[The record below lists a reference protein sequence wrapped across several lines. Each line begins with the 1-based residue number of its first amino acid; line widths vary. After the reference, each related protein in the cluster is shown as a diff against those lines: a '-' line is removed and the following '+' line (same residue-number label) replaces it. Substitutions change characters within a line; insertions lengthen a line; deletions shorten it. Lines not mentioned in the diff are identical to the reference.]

1 MAPTGLTSQL
11 PWKDE
16 KRTASTEGLTA
27 VPETE
32 ALVPGTSP
40 IPSPSASPAPPEF
53 DPTVG
58 AKPYSPFYRHATL
71 PHSATERLT
80 VQTKDSS
87 LHPNSVNDIEIGD
100 DPFRSSADSG
110 NRRGSKLWKQKK
122 RHCHWFRGLT
132 KGQKMAVKG
141 AIAILTVGTM
151 VAIALGITAAVG
163 GGVWKSDHQQGAI
176 GS

>member
-1 MAPTGLTSQL
+1 MAPIGLTHLGSQL

-32 ALVPGTSP
+32 ALVPPSSN
-40 IPSPSASPAPPEF
+40 PSPAPEF

-80 VQTKDSS
+80 VQTKDST
-87 LHPNSVNDIEIGD
+87 LHPNSVNDIEIGA

-110 NRRGSKLWKQKK
+110 VRRGSKLWKQKK
-122 RHCHWFRGLT
+122 RHCDWLRGLT

-141 AIAILTVGTM
+141 VIAILTVGTM